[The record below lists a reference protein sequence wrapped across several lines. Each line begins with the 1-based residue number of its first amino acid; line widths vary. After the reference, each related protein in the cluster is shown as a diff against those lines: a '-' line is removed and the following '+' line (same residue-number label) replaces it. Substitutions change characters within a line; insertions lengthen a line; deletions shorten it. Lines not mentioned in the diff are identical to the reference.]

1 MRLFNRVVGSL
12 ILVVALVLALG
23 TSACVKNIPN
33 HPGAVNP
40 VDNALYDGI
49 LTTRATLEAAKVQ
62 FQGQTQ
68 TVAALNAI
76 IPAFNKL
83 EVGYAAY
90 HTALVAGKSDPAA
103 LTTLQQQLTAITAS
117 LASVVRTSAP
127 APVPAPAK

>member
-12 ILVVALVLALG
+12 VLIAGLSLG
-23 TSACVKNIPN
+23 TTACIKNIPT

-49 LTTRATLEAAKVQ
+49 LTARATLEAAKTQ

-90 HTALVAGKSDPAA
+90 HTALVAGKSDPAT
-103 LTTLQQQLTAITAS
+103 LNQLQQQLNAVVAS
-117 LASVVRTSAP
+117 LASIVKTAPP
-127 APVPAPAK
+127 APVPAK